1 MVKISE
7 IVEMLT
13 LELDLFVFF
22 FFLLLRNCLFGKE
35 MNLNVIGKWNQPG
48 SSEDTDRSYIT
59 IIFQESFRLLL
70 ALALPFVCLLPF
82 FLFRGL
88 LKEN

>member
-7 IVEMLT
+7 IVEMLI

-22 FFLLLRNCLFGKE
+22 FSSTYLFGKE

-48 SSEDTDRSYIT
+48 SSGDTDRSYIT